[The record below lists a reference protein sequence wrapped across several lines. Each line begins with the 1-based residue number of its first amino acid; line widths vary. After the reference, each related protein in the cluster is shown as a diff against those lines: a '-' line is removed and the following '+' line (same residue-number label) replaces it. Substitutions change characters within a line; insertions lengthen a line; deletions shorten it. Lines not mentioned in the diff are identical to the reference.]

1 MNNTPFELYT
11 TEKNNHV
18 VHWPSF
24 KNIKEA
30 DTGLKLLDILF
41 GEVKCFE
48 VGLGILLHG
57 GDLDT
62 LWLDFTVWVQGNKHD
77 YSEYLMD
84 MYEIR
89 CVVFRNKHEAEQ
101 FQDILEKKY
110 IWKTLKA

>member
-1 MNNTPFELYT
+1 MTNSPFELYT
-11 TEKNNHV
+11 TEKDNHV

-48 VGLGILLHG
+48 VGLGILLNG

-62 LWLDFTVWVQGNKHD
+62 LWLDFTVWVQGNKHG

-89 CVVFRNKHEAEQ
+89 CVVFRNKNEAIR

-110 IWKTLKA
+110 IWKVLQA